1 MSPVHRATC
10 YRCGVGVGCA
20 RAGQREAGLSIIG
33 AIIPPWRG
41 VPSATSADRTPRS
54 LDRSMGNSPCWRMAI
69 LGWPTYEG
77 HPRTPTDTRACSAV
91 SKTVPQYQMRQAH
104 STTPG
109 EDPPQVDPRSIPPGR
124 PGKRLICPATHY
136 RFAFPLSSARV
147 RANIASISITGRR
160 EAT

>member
-77 HPRTPTDTRACSAV
+77 HPRTPTDPRPFHFDRRWCRTIISGALEPAPLRV
-91 SKTVPQYQMRQAH
+91 I
-104 STTPG
+104 
-109 EDPPQVDPRSIPPGR
+109 QV
-124 PGKRLICPATHY
+124 C
-136 RFAFPLSSARV
+136 
-147 RANIASISITGRR
+147 
-160 EAT
+160 